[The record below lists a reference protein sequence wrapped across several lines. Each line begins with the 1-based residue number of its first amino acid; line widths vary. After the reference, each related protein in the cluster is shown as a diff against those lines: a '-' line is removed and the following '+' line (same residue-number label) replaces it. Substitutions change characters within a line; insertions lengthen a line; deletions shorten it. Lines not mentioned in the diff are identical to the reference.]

1 MSQEKSWTYAEITLA
16 TERNIVRLMQA
27 AAEKEDPTEART
39 LLSWAWGVFLGWT
52 ALTNGWQVDGDS
64 ARLEA
69 LIGVTSK
76 PTR

>member
-39 LLSWAWGVFLGWT
+39 LFELGVGSFSRMDRT
-52 ALTNGWQVDGDS
+52 DE
-64 ARLEA
+64 RLA
-69 LIGVTSK
+69 S
-76 PTR
+76 RRR